1 MTNGVRSSETK
12 LRDLN
17 LMGNKLH
24 YPYSTMDL
32 PVINKKKKNRLL
44 GGFRGGN
51 DVLKSLLGISLTRFV
66 CERYVVG
73 GTKITTIGEF
83 SKEHITF

>member
-17 LMGNKLH
+17 LMDNKLH

-32 PVINKKKKNRLL
+32 PVINKKKKKKQIARW
-44 GGFRGGN
+44 
-51 DVLKSLLGISLTRFV
+51 I
-66 CERYVVG
+66 
-73 GTKITTIGEF
+73 
-83 SKEHITF
+83 